1 MTDRSIGSL
10 TDAGFDAM
18 GTRVRVVCQSSVL
31 PTALKLVRELFD
43 QWERELSRFRPDSGL
58 SRLNQGGGMPVVVS
72 SLLFRVVQEAL
83 AASAATDGTF
93 DPTLGQR
100 LADLGYDRP
109 FAELPRLQAPKALP
123 LYGGGRWRDVRLDAE
138 HLTVTL
144 PPGVALD
151 LGGIAKGLAVDAA
164 VERLRDAGVSWALV
178 DAGGD
183 LRVLGTPPG
192 EPGWSVRVE
201 GVLHGGIV
209 TLLDGALATSG
220 IGKRTWLQGRERRHH
235 LLDPATGQPAR
246 RGLVQVTVA
255 APRAV
260 EADVAAK
267 VALIR
272 GLPAGVQF
280 LSDHGWPALW
290 IEDTGHIGT
299 TPAWVWPTP
308 STP

>member
-1 MTDRSIGSL
+1 MTDLTPEAR
-10 TDAGFDAM
+10 TDAAFDAM
-18 GTRVRVVCQSSVL
+18 GTRVRVVCHPSLL
-31 PTALKLVRELFD
+31 PTALGLVRELFD

-58 SRLNQGGGMPVVVS
+58 SRLNRGGGMPVVVS

-109 FAELPRLQAPKALP
+109 FLELPRLQGPKALP
-123 LYGGGRWRDVRLDAE
+123 RFGGGRWRDVRLDAE
-138 HLTVTL
+138 NLTVTL

-151 LGGIAKGLAVDAA
+151 LGGIAKGMAVDAS
-164 VERLRDAGVSWALV
+164 VERLREAGVPWALV

-192 EPGWSVRVE
+192 EPGWSIRVD
-201 GVLHGGIV
+201 GVLPGGIV

-220 IGKRTWLQGRERRHH
+220 TGKRTWLQGRERRHH
-235 LLDPATGQPAR
+235 LLDPSTGLPAR

-280 LSDHGWPALW
+280 LFDHGWPALW
-290 IEDTGHIGT
+290 IEETGRIGT
-299 TPAWVWPTP
+299 TPAWVWPTTV
-308 STP
+308 TP